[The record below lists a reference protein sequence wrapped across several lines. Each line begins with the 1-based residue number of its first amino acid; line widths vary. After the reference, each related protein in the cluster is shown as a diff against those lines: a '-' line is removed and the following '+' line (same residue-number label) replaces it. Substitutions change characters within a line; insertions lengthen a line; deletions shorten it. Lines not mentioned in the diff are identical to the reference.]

1 MYAAVRPETSTN
13 VRSIKEYAKSDAE
26 YGAHQDIAI
35 IINFL
40 VKLRLL
46 RQIPPPNCNR

>member
-1 MYAAVRPETSTN
+1 MMKTLLIRPETSTN

-26 YGAHQDIAI
+26 YGAHQDIAMSI
-35 IINFL
+35 HFL

-46 RQIPPPNCNR
+46 SCRFHG